1 MHMYVHVEVLRT
13 WCVRNPEIPTLRCPM
28 SRAGTPI
35 LLFAFLTTSA
45 WPPSLVVGCLFTMSA
60 VTYYF
65 LVYCS
70 CVCCS
75 SFVRVKV
82 KGQVSGLAVCMVDE
96 EPRIQDAA
104 KVFFHKYSE
113 VSLVLTTHTPT
124 HPQTCACP
132 RCCAARPF
140 TAIFHVF
147 CLTFSQNRASY
158 S

>member
-1 MHMYVHVEVLRT
+1 MSPSRNT
-13 WCVRNPEIPTLRCPM
+13 NTAICFFDDKCVASLARRWLFVYIVCCNSTL
-28 SRAGTPI
+28 
-35 LLFAFLTTSA
+35 F
-45 WPPSLVVGCLFTMSA
+45 W
-60 VTYYF
+60 F
-65 LVYCS
+65 LV

-124 HPQTCACP
+124 HPQTCAC
-132 RCCAARPF
+132 AY
-140 TAIFHVF
+140 HVF
-147 CLTFSQNRASY
+147 CLTFSQNRAS
-158 S
+158 